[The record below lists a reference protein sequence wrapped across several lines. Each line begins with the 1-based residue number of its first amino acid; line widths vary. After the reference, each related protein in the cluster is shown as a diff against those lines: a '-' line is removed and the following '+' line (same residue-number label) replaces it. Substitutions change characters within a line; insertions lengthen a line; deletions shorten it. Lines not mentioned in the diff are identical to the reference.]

1 MRDFT
6 IGDVSRTTMI
16 DLPPIVQM
24 VDSAIPASSRKPQ
37 HSISR
42 STVEECESIDGGTV
56 SLILETNIGDD
67 RIIDVVWR
75 IVRGNGIEV
84 FGCND
89 LPTTISVWN
98 ALVSP
103 DDQLYDDPN
112 L

>member
-1 MRDFT
+1 MTDCFP
-6 IGDVSRTTMI
+6 VA
-16 DLPPIVQM
+16 QM
-24 VDSAIPASSRKPQ
+24 VDSAIPASSRKPR

-42 STVEECESIDGGTV
+42 FIVGECESIDGGTV
-56 SLILETNIGDD
+56 SLTLETNIGDD

-98 ALVSP
+98 TLVSP

>member
-1 MRDFT
+1 MT
-6 IGDVSRTTMI
+6 
-16 DLPPIVQM
+16 DLSPILRM
-24 VDSAIPASSRKPQ
+24 VDSAIPAPSGRPQ
-37 HSISR
+37 HSVSR
-42 STVEECESIDGGTV
+42 STVGECESIDGGTV

-67 RIIDVVWR
+67 RIVDVVWR

-98 ALVSP
+98 TLVSP

>member
-1 MRDFT
+1 MTDFFP
-6 IGDVSRTTMI
+6 VA
-16 DLPPIVQM
+16 QM
-24 VDSAIPASSRKPQ
+24 VDSAISASSRKPR
-37 HSISR
+37 HSIFR
-42 STVEECESIDGGTV
+42 STVEECESINGGTV

-98 ALVSP
+98 TLVSP